1 MRLSLF
7 LRHTQRSVYFWEELY
22 CISLCDSKELF
33 GVCPMVFLFTLKG
46 FSHKLGVLYLCFYFT
61 CMNTIHVYDTIHP
74 TSTNTTKE

>member
-7 LRHTQRSVYFWEELY
+7 LGYTQRSVYSLEELY

-33 GVCPMVFLFTLKG
+33 EVCPMVFLFTLKG

-61 CMNTIHVYDTIHP
+61 RMD
-74 TSTNTTKE
+74 TTKE